1 VNNTKTDT
9 ESCAGSSVAEESSQ
23 ARRAFLS
30 NVRNELL
37 TPINVIVGYS
47 EILLEDGQKHPNFA
61 PDLEKIASAGKQLL
75 GVIDSSLDQGKI
87 EQSDQTGDLE
97 AFVARTRH
105 DLRTPLNAIIGYG
118 EILLEDAKE
127 VGEDACCP
135 DIEQIL
141 TAARHLL
148 SSIGNVVEF
157 YMSSR
162 SSQEIEG
169 STSPYN
175 VARDAVDTL
184 HTRHNRNILTPNAR
198 LLVVDDSELNRDIL
212 CRRLQHQGYRVDA
225 AENGRQA
232 MQMLRAQPFDVV
244 LLDVMMPEMNGYQV
258 LETVK
263 NDDRLRHIPIIM
275 ISAFDDVESVAH
287 CIQMGAE
294 DYLPKTFNPVLLK
307 ARIEG
312 SLEKKRLRDR
322 EQAYLEQIRCEQ
334 EKSEQLL
341 LNILPEAIAKRLKA
355 GETVIADSW
364 PEVTVLFSDL
374 VNFTRYSAGVSALD
388 LVNRLNEIFQALDE
402 LIVDHGLEKIKTI
415 GDAYMLAGGLPSP
428 RPDHAEAVANMAL
441 DMTARVQELNAGYDV
456 PLQVRIGIHTGP
468 VVAGIIGHK
477 KFTYDLWGDTVNTA
491 SRMESH
497 GIPGRIQISE
507 ATYAQLRDRF
517 AVEKRSP
524 ISVKGKGQMTTYFL
538 LDKKTQPDNE

>member
-75 GVIDSSLDQGKI
+75 GVIDSSLDQSKI

-97 AFVARTRH
+97 AFAARIRH

-127 VGEDACCP
+127 GGEDACCP
-135 DIEQIL
+135 DIERIL

-148 SSIGNVVEF
+148 ASIGNVVEF

-212 CRRLQHQGYRVDA
+212 CRRLQRQGYRVDA

-294 DYLPKTFNPVLLK
+294 DYLPKTFNPV
-307 ARIEG
+307 
-312 SLEKKRLRDR
+312 
-322 EQAYLEQIRCEQ
+322 Q

-355 GETVIADSW
+355 GERVIADSW

-374 VNFTRYSAGVSALD
+374 VNFTHYSAGVSALD

-524 ISVKGKGQMTTYFL
+524 ISVKGKGEMTTYFL
-538 LDKKTQPDNE
+538 LGKKTQPDNE

>member
-1 VNNTKTDT
+1 M
-9 ESCAGSSVAEESSQ
+9 
-23 ARRAFLS
+23 
-30 NVRNELL
+30 L
-37 TPINVIVGYS
+37 TPINAIVGYS

-75 GVIDSSLDQGKI
+75 EVIDSNLDQNKI

-97 AFVARTRH
+97 AFAARIRH

-127 VGEDACCP
+127 GGEDACCP
-135 DIEQIL
+135 DIERIL
-141 TAARHLL
+141 TAAKHLL
-148 SSIGNVVEF
+148 SSIGNVVGF
-157 YMSSR
+157 YMSSHG
-162 SSQEIEG
+162 SQETG
-169 STSPYN
+169 DNTSPYN
-175 VARDAVDTL
+175 LARDAVNTL
-184 HTRHNRNILTPNAR
+184 HTRHEKNILTANAR

-212 CRRLQHQGYRVDA
+212 CRRLQHQGYRVDT

-232 MQMLRAQPFDVV
+232 MQMLRARSFDVV

-374 VNFTRYSAGVSALD
+374 VNFTQYSAGVSALD

-402 LIVDHGLEKIKTI
+402 LIVEHGLEKIKTI
-415 GDAYMLAGGLPSP
+415 GDAYMLVGGLPSP

-441 DMTARVQELNAGYDV
+441 DMTTRVQELNSGYDV

-497 GIPGRIQISE
+497 GIPGRVQISE
-507 ATYAQLRDRF
+507 ATYQRLRDRF

-524 ISVKGKGQMTTYFL
+524 IRVKGKGEMTTYFL
-538 LDKKTQPDNE
+538 LGKKTQPDNE